1 MLRSKLLLL
10 LAVLTLF
17 FAACG
22 DDDDDGGG
30 SADVGD
36 YASDICTAFTDWTQA
51 IQDRQTELQEGLQ
64 PGASPQEGKD
74 ALQGFL
80 DDAVAASDQLVEDVD
95 AAGTPDTENGEEAA
109 DALQGAAEGA
119 RDKLAEAQENVAE
132 LPTDSPQAFG
142 EAADQFGNDVRSA
155 LEGVGDG
162 LQDIDTPE
170 LDEAIDQEQACQGGG
185 AS

>member
-1 MLRSKLLLL
+1 MLRSKLFLL

-95 AAGTPDTENGEEAA
+95 AAGTPDTENGEDAA
-109 DALQGAAEGA
+109 EALQGAAEGA
-119 RDKLAEAQENVAE
+119 RDQLAEAQEGVAD
-132 LPTDSPQAFG
+132 LPIDSPQAFG

-155 LEGVGDG
+155 LEGVGEG

-170 LDEAIDQEQACQGGG
+170 LDEAIDEEEACQGGG
-185 AS
+185 A

>member
-1 MLRSKLLLL
+1 MPRSKTLLLL
-10 LAVLTLF
+10 SLLAALF
-17 FAACG
+17 VAACG

-30 SADVGD
+30 SADVGE

-64 PGASPQEGKD
+64 PGASPEEGKE

-80 DDAVAASDQLVEDVD
+80 DDAVTASDQLVEDVD
-95 AAGTPDTENGEEAA
+95 AAGTPDTENGEDAA
-109 DALQGAAEGA
+109 GALQGAAEGA
-119 RDKLAEAQENVAE
+119 RDQLAEAQENVAD

-142 EAADQFGNDVRSA
+142 EAADSFGDDVRTA

-170 LDEAIDQEQACQGGG
+170 LDEAIDEEEACQGG
-185 AS
+185 S

>member
-1 MLRSKLLLL
+1 VLRSKTLLLF
-10 LAVLTLF
+10 AVLAALF
-17 FAACG
+17 IAACG
-22 DDDDDGGG
+22 DDDDGGG
-30 SADVGD
+30 SAEVGD

-80 DDAVAASDQLVEDVD
+80 DDAVAASDQLVDDVD

-109 DALQGAAEGA
+109 EALQSAAEGA
-119 RDKLAEAQENVAE
+119 RDQLSEAQENVAD
-132 LPTDSPQAFG
+132 LPTDSPAAFG
-142 EAADQFGNDVRSA
+142 EAADKFGNDVRSA

-170 LDEAIDQEQACQGGG
+170 LDEAIDDEAACQGG
-185 AS
+185 

>member
-1 MLRSKLLLL
+1 VLRSKLLLL
-10 LAVLTLF
+10 AVLAALF
-17 FAACG
+17 VAACG
-22 DDDDDGGG
+22 GDDDDGGG

-51 IQDRQTELQEGLQ
+51 IQDRQTELQEGLK
-64 PGASPQEGKD
+64 PGASPEEGKN

-80 DDAVAASDQLVEDVD
+80 DDAVSASDQLVEDVE
-95 AAGTPDTENGEEAA
+95 AAGTPDTDNGEEAA
-109 DALQGAAEGA
+109 DALQAAAEGA
-119 RDKLAEAQENVAE
+119 RDQLAEAQENVAD

-142 EAADQFGNDVRSA
+142 QAADEFGNDVRSA

-170 LDEAIDQEQACQGGG
+170 LDEAIDQEEACQ

>member
-1 MLRSKLLLL
+1 LLRSKTLLL
-10 LAVLTLF
+10 LALLAALF
-17 FAACG
+17 VAACG

-30 SADVGD
+30 SADVGE

-64 PGASPQEGKD
+64 PGASPEEGKE

-80 DDAVAASDQLVEDVD
+80 DDAVSASEQLVEDVD
-95 AAGTPDTENGEEAA
+95 AAGVPDTENGEDAA
-109 DALQGAAEGA
+109 EALQGAAEGA
-119 RDKLAEAQENVAE
+119 RDQLAEAQENVGD

-170 LDEAIDQEQACQGGG
+170 LDEAIDEEEACQGG
-185 AS
+185 

>member
-1 MLRSKLLLL
+1 MLRSKTIPLI
-10 LAVLTLF
+10 AVLALTIS
-17 FAACG
+17 ACG
-22 DDDDDGGG
+22 DDDDGGGG
-30 SADVGD
+30 SVAVGD

-64 PGASPQEGKD
+64 PGASPQAGKD

-80 DDAVAASDQLVEDVD
+80 DDAVAASDTLVEDVD
-95 AAGTPDTENGEEAA
+95 GAGTPDTENGEEAA

-119 RDKLAEAQENVAE
+119 RDKLADAQENVAD
-132 LPTDSPQAFG
+132 LPTDSPEAFG
-142 EAADQFGNDVRSA
+142 EAADEFGNEVRSA

-170 LDEAIDQEQACQGGG
+170 LDEAIDEEEACQ

>member
-1 MLRSKLLLL
+1 MLRSKTFLL
-10 LAVLTLF
+10 LALLAAMF
-17 FAACG
+17 IAACG

-30 SADVGD
+30 GSADVGE

-51 IQDRQTELQEGLQ
+51 IQNRQTELQEGLQ
-64 PGASPQEGKD
+64 PGASPEEGKE

-80 DDAVAASDQLVEDVD
+80 DDAVAASDQLVDDVD
-95 AAGTPDTENGEEAA
+95 AAGSPDTENGEDAA

-119 RDKLAEAQENVAE
+119 RDRLAEAQENVAD

-142 EAADQFGNDVRSA
+142 DAADKFGNDVRSA

-170 LDEAIDQEQACQGGG
+170 LDEAIDQEEACQGG
-185 AS
+185 

>member
-1 MLRSKLLLL
+1 VLRSKTIPLI
-10 LAVLTLF
+10 AVLALLVS
-17 FAACG
+17 ACG

-30 SADVGD
+30 GSVAVGD

-51 IQDRQTELQEGLQ
+51 IQDRQTDLQEGLE

-80 DDAVAASDQLVEDVD
+80 DDAVEASDQLVEDVE
-95 AAGTPDTENGEEAA
+95 AAGTPDTENGDEAA
-109 DALQGAAEGA
+109 DALQAAAEGA
-119 RDKLAEAQENVAE
+119 RAQLVEAQENVAD
-132 LPTDSPQAFG
+132 LPTDSPQAFS

-162 LQDIDTPE
+162 LEDIDTPE
-170 LDEAIDQEQACQGGG
+170 LDKAIDEEEACQG
-185 AS
+185 